1 MRFRVLTFNTFKL
14 GGPVPPERVMDE
26 MLALQ
31 PDVLLLQEVFN
42 TPVRVPRFFRSRNAK
57 RLLTR
62 RLGSE
67 FHLRWLGTS
76 GPPGPLGWLTF
87 GRFRDGLMVAA
98 RKDRWDFDAET
109 GHRQHIL
116 PSPVFGRRGAQVMS
130 LTSKGPERRRVLA
143 ANTHLTFGVKESHSD
158 WRIKQADELVRFLS
172 NQESAAE
179 VDAVVLGG
187 DFNAHSE
194 VGGEEREIRTV
205 MFDPAT
211 HRLRFRDAFRETEP
225 DAPGYTFELAN
236 TLVKGKREASARLD
250 YLFVRPETVKVA
262 SASVVLD
269 DPDLDQQHNLSD
281 HYGLLAELEL

>member
-14 GGPVPPERVMDE
+14 GGPVPPERVIE
-26 MLALQ
+26 RMLALQ

-42 TPVRVPRFFRSRNAK
+42 TPVRVPRLFRSRNAK

-62 RLGSE
+62 RLGPK

-87 GRFRDGLMVAA
+87 RRFRDGLMVAV

-109 GHRQHIL
+109 GHRHHTL
-116 PSPVFGRRGAQVMS
+116 PSPLFGRRGVQVMS
-130 LTSKGPERRRVLA
+130 LTSKGPERQRVLA
-143 ANTHLTFGVKESHSD
+143 ANTHLTYGVKESQSH
-158 WRIKQADELVRFLS
+158 WRIRQADELVRFLS

-194 VGGEEREIRTV
+194 VGAEEREIRTV
-205 MFDPAT
+205 MFDET
-211 HRLRFRDAFRETEP
+211 TGHIRFRDAFRETEP
-225 DAPGYTFELAN
+225 DAPGHTFELEN
-236 TLVKGKREASARLD
+236 TLVKSEREASARLD

-269 DPDLDQQHNLSD
+269 DPDPEKEHNLSD
-281 HYGLLAELEL
+281 HYGVLAELEL